1 MEREGKRVV
10 IVEDENDLQMILA
23 EIVSSLGFDVQC
35 FSDGEQALQELRT
48 LSPHYLITDWDLRK
62 GSGLELIEDLRT
74 RNHQTPVFLMTGW
87 DMKEKIAQVKGD
99 SSVKVIQKPFE
110 MNTLYQFLGQV
121 S

>member
-1 MEREGKRVV
+1 MKREGKRVV
-10 IVEDENDLQMILA
+10 IVEDEDDLQMILA

-35 FSDGEQALQELRT
+35 FSDGEEALQELRT
-48 LSPHYLITDWDLRK
+48 HSPHYLITDWDLRK
-62 GSGLELIEDLRT
+62 GSGLALIQDLRM

-87 DMKEKIAQVKGD
+87 DVRERVSQVKSD